1 MGHQPPALEKLFDE
15 WAKKH
20 EENLSQEAPYFMD
33 HEAPYGKFVRD
44 GIVNFD
50 NWKKQKVRICF
61 VLHEASGYSDIA
73 KYPNGHD
80 VAAEWNEKGSFSKFM
95 FKLAVWTKAVNDAFA
110 AAPVTYVKKE
120 LLPISHD
127 LIRSIAVVN
136 IKKSDGQK
144 RPNYSTVKNFAH
156 VDYAELRRE
165 LEIINANIILF
176 CDNYYFLV
184 GKRPKPEAQGA
195 EEAPAPEIV
204 VPPAPEIV
212 TPETLATEGIA
223 AAEEAA
229 AAEAQEKKS
238 EIMLP
243 RAFYFDEL
251 KPVAKFAFA
260 WNNKLCFQLWSPANF
275 VGTLSSNTI
284 NYYAVREIVRAALKV
299 FGQKTAAAKAKAA
312 APAKPAA
319 PAPAK

>member
-20 EENLSQEAPYFMD
+20 AENISQEGPYFMD

-44 GIVNFD
+44 GIVNFN

-61 VLHEASGYSDIA
+61 VLHEASGYTDLE
-73 KYPNGHD
+73 KFPNGHD
-80 VAAEWNEKGSFSKFM
+80 VAAEWNEKGAFSKFM

-110 AAPVTYVKKE
+110 AAPTTYVKKE
-120 LLPISHD
+120 ILPIQHD

-144 RPNYSTVKNFAH
+144 RPNYSVVKNFANT
-156 VDYAELRRE
+156 DYAEIRRE

-184 GKRPKPEAQGA
+184 GKRPKPEAQAA
-195 EEAPAPEIV
+195 EEAPAPEIIT
-204 VPPAPEIV
+204 PKII
-212 TPETLATEGIA
+212 TPETIAAEGI
-223 AAEEAA
+223 
-229 AAEAQEKKS
+229 AAEAQENTPT
-238 EIMLP
+238 ILMP

-251 KPVAKFAFA
+251 KPVAKFAFS
-260 WNNKLCFQLWSPANF
+260 WNNKLIFQLWSPANF

-284 NYYAVREIVRAALKV
+284 NYYAIREIVRAALKV
-299 FGQKTAAAKAKAA
+299 FGQKTAKAKAA
-312 APAKPAA
+312 AAAKVAPPAK
-319 PAPAK
+319 